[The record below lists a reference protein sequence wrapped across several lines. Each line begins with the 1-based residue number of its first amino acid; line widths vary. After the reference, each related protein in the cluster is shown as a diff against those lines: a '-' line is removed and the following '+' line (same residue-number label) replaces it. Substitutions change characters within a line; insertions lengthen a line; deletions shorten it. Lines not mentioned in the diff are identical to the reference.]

1 MIDPARHRVLLT
13 GAAGEI
19 GQALRASLRATY
31 KHLRLTDIRP
41 ITDLAPNETFM
52 AADVADRAALDRVM
66 QGVDALIHMTGAP
79 ADHDLETLFR
89 VNARGVYDT
98 FEAARGAGVRRIV
111 YASSNHAH
119 GLYPI
124 EIPVTP
130 AHPPRPDSMYGT
142 FKVWGET
149 MLQYYFDR
157 HAIQSVSL
165 RIGTYRPLPIDQRS
179 LATWLSPRDICQLV
193 DLSLRHAGPGA
204 LVVQGYSGNTH
215 LKVADPNWARL
226 GYVPLDNAEQYR
238 EMLRGQG
245 IDVDGAW
252 EYDRHGGSFA
262 VQPEKQ

>member
-1 MIDPARHRVLLT
+1 MIDPARHCVLLT

-19 GQALRASLRATY
+19 GQALRAGLRAAY
-31 KHLRLTDIRP
+31 KNLRLTDLRP
-41 ITDLAPNETFM
+41 ITDLAPNETFIQ
-52 AADVADRAALDRVM
+52 ADISDRAALERAM
-66 QGVDALIHMTGAP
+66 HGVDALIHMTGAP

-89 VNARGVYDT
+89 INARGLYDT
-98 FEAARGAGVRRIV
+98 FEAARRAGVRRIV

-130 AHPPRPDSMYGT
+130 AHPARPDSMYGT

-149 MLQYYFDR
+149 MLRYYFDR
-157 HAIQSVSL
+157 HQIQSVSL

-179 LATWLSPRDICQLV
+179 LATWLSPRDICHLV
-193 DLSLRHAGPGA
+193 DLSLRHQAPGA
-204 LVVQGYSGNTH
+204 LVIQGYSGNTH
-215 LKVADPNWARL
+215 LKITDPNWATL
-226 GYVPLDNAEQYR
+226 GYTPLDNAEDHR
-238 EMLRGQG
+238 EMLRAQG
-245 IDVDGAW
+245 IDVDGPW

>member
-19 GQALRASLRATY
+19 GTALRTGLRATY
-31 KHLRLTDIRP
+31 KNLRLTDLRP
-41 ITDLAPNETFM
+41 ITGITPNETFIQT
-52 AADVADRAALDRVM
+52 DISDREALAQAM

-89 VNARGVYDT
+89 INARGLYDT
-98 FEAARGAGVRRIV
+98 FEAARRAGVKRIV

-119 GLYPI
+119 GQYPI

-130 AHPPRPDSMYGT
+130 AHPARPDSMYGA

-157 HAIQSVSL
+157 HAIHSVSL

-179 LATWLSPRDICQLV
+179 LATWLSPRDIVQLV
-193 DLSLRHAGPGA
+193 DLSLRHPAPGA
-204 LVVQGYSGNTH
+204 LVIQGYSGNTH
-215 LKVADPNWARL
+215 LKVRDPNWSTL
-226 GYVPLDNAEQYR
+226 GYTPLDNAEDHR
-238 EMLRGQG
+238 EMLRAKG
-245 IDVDGAW
+245 IAVDAPW
-252 EYDRHGGSFA
+252 EFAHHGGSFA
-262 VQPEKQ
+262 IQPEKQ